1 MDNSKINQLLEEM
14 AESRATLKAY
24 VNDVSNLKDKVADM
38 FPKELNFRN
47 RFILDEKIKV
57 MTSFYSVLLNLQ
69 QEINKSNKDEIEIR
83 RKMQDDD
90 SGDEQTMD
98 IRKIADLVEFKM
110 KAAASSQIE
119 PEDTPPETESIS
131 A

>member
-1 MDNSKINQLLEEM
+1 MDHNSKIEQLLEEM
-14 AESRATLKAY
+14 AESRATLRTY
-24 VNDVSNLKDKVADM
+24 VDDVSNLKDKVAQM

-83 RKMQDDD
+83 RKIQTNDEGDDNELD
-90 SGDEQTMD
+90 V
-98 IRKIADLVEFKM
+98 RRIADMVEFSM
-110 KAAASSQIE
+110 Q
-119 PEDTPPETESIS
+119 S
-131 A
+131 AKEQKQLEAPQEEIAQDNQ